1 MVSFIL
7 KSVKDGLYTYEY
19 YPEDNRQS
27 KPGVITLC
35 TISKRISLDK
45 LAEEDF
51 VCQSKD
57 TPKTK
62 NEISLEIDERCY
74 FYADHVMCKIW
85 DSYMEGTPLK
95 NGTVVWY

>member
-7 KSVKDGLYTYEY
+7 KNVKDGLYTYEY

-57 TPKTK
+57 TPKIK

-95 NGTVVWY
+95 NGTAVWY